1 MSSSKKPPG
10 ANNTNNDVNSS
21 PSHAVALS
29 QSLHRLSINDMQRAG
44 SLPPS
49 PARSPRA
56 ELFRTLSSPRPSPTL
71 RRASSSMSLDRR
83 STSPATLLRK
93 TSTSSLRGD
102 SMSLGNRR
110 PSSHHTSSPLAPSIE
125 EPIMTANT
133 VAEAHFK
140 QELECHA
147 TSEASVNTV
156 VILHDACY
164 GHRFARPKTN
174 KGMLGLIMERPER
187 IQASVMGISAA
198 YVRLG
203 ERHEGGQHEPDPRRQ
218 LPRSLPFKIRK
229 TSRTMPLNSPAV
241 TRVHGTKW
249 MDELKFMC
257 DTAGQKL
264 ATTGRETERPP
275 DPSQKNR
282 PPLHS
287 GDLYLSPESLAAF
300 EGALG
305 GVCEAVDTVFEG
317 TASGHGPSQAFVCV
331 RPPGHHCSSD
341 LPSGFCWLNN
351 VHVGI
356 QHAVIEHGLTHAAII
371 DFDLHHGDGSQS
383 IAWDHNEKVLN
394 MPKNKPNSSK
404 TSIGYFSIHD
414 INSYPCENGES
425 SKIQNASLCIENAHN
440 QSIWNVHLDPW
451 KDEAEFWELYEH
463 KYLAIISKARSF
475 LRHHTTR
482 LLAAT
487 GANHPRPRAAIFI
500 SAGFDA
506 SEHETPNM
514 QRHAVNVPTDFYARF
529 TRDIVA
535 LANEEGTSVDGRVIS
550 VLEGGYSDKALI
562 SGVLSHVSGLCH
574 GHNVSA
580 SPGQED
586 DLVSQMA
593 NMNMGLSG
601 LPITGPSRDSTIPSP
616 LRYNSEWWL
625 SENLDALVRLLN
637 PSAVPEAIVPKKPR
651 TGAYS
656 SPTHASTMKV
666 VDPTQLRRVASGS
679 LRFGTSSIS
688 PSRPPTPPP
697 PSVDWAT
704 ASHELSKLLIPT
716 DGRSTTSHTAAE
728 LAQPK
733 VKKERH
739 STIGLAAV
747 PSAQGGRQLRE
758 RSKAPA
764 VDVGR
769 GKAAPIDSD
778 RRKTIAVTE
787 TPIATRDDRLAAA
800 AVQRRRS
807 SIGSQ
812 ATMSSA
818 STISAR
824 PTVGVPMKK
833 QRASKAPPSISESR
847 KTSSGAS
854 SLQNLTQRFQQAK
867 ISSATSDV
875 LKTNGNANVAKV
887 TTTGTQRLKINV
899 PSDTEYASRQQKPVT
914 ATRKPPVVKASKS
927 VAPKKAATKAK
938 VSSPGSAD
946 NFSKTEM
953 TPPSTLTAENHLAT
967 PPQAAPPQQEAN
979 RADAPDS
986 ITSSGFSHDPL
997 SFKSQPEIVLQT
1009 QDLTWTTPYA
1019 GPPSNFKPSPTAGET
1034 SPTASRAPT
1043 DPKPPVF
1050 TSTGHIP
1057 FSPVKPAPPPGG
1069 SGN

>member
-1 MSSSKKPPG
+1 MSLPSSSRG
-10 ANNTNNDVNSS
+10 ANNTNGN
-21 PSHAVALS
+21 SHAVALS
-29 QSLHRLSINDMQRAG
+29 QSLQRLSIKDPQRAG

-56 ELFRTLSSPRPSPTL
+56 EVQRTLSSPRPSPSL
-71 RRASSSMSLDRR
+71 RRASSSVSLGRR

-102 SMSLGNRR
+102 SVSLGNRR
-110 PSSHHTSSPLAPSIE
+110 LSSHHTSPLAPSIE
-125 EPIMTANT
+125 EPVMTANT
-133 VAEAHFK
+133 IAEDHFK
-140 QELECHA
+140 HELERHA
-147 TSEASVNTV
+147 SSEASVNTV

-174 KGMLGLIMERPER
+174 KGMLSLIMERPER

-218 LPRSLPFKIRK
+218 LPSSLPFKIHK
-229 TSRTMPLNSPAV
+229 TSRIMPLNSPAV

-249 MDELKFMC
+249 MDELKVMC

-264 ATTGRETERPP
+264 ATTGKETERPP
-275 DPSQKNR
+275 DPTQKNK
-282 PPLHS
+282 PLLHS
-287 GDLYLSPESLAAF
+287 GDLYLSHESLAAF

-317 TASGHGPSQAFVCV
+317 VASGHGPSQAFVCV

-341 LPSGFCWLNN
+341 HPSGFCWLNN

-356 QHAVIEHGLTHAAII
+356 QHAVLEHGLTHAAII

-440 QSIWNVHLDPW
+440 QSIWNVHLEPW
-451 KDEAEFWELYEH
+451 KEESDFWDLYEN

-482 LLAAT
+482 LRTAT

-535 LANEEGTSVDGRVIS
+535 LANEQGTSVDGRVIS

-574 GHNVSA
+574 GHNISA
-580 SPGQED
+580 SSGRDD

-593 NMNMGLSG
+593 NMTMGLSG
-601 LPITGPSRDSTIPSP
+601 LPITGPARDSTIPTP

-625 SENLDALVRLLN
+625 SQNLDALVKLLN
-637 PSAVPEAIVPKKPR
+637 PLAVPEAVVPKKPR
-651 TGAYS
+651 AGAYS

-666 VDPTQLRRVASGS
+666 VDPSQLRRVASGS
-679 LRFGTSSIS
+679 LRFGTSS

-697 PSVDWAT
+697 PAVDWAT
-704 ASHELSKLLIPT
+704 ATHELSKLLVPT
-716 DGRSTTSHTAAE
+716 ERSISSHTAAE

-733 VKKERH
+733 IKKERNVTA
-739 STIGLAAV
+739 SLAAAPLA
-747 PSAQGGRQLRE
+747 PSGRQLRD

-764 VDVGR
+764 NDIAN
-769 GKAAPIDSD
+769 GK
-778 RRKTIAVTE
+778 RRQTIATD
-787 TPIATRDDRLAAA
+787 TPIAASRGPGDRLI
-800 AVQRRRS
+800 VQRRKS

-812 ATMSSA
+812 TTSIA

-824 PTVGVPMKK
+824 PAADVPAKK
-833 QRASKAPPSISESR
+833 ARAVKPSAVSESR
-847 KTSSGAS
+847 KTNSGGSSVQS
-854 SLQNLTQRFQQAK
+854 LTQRFQQAK
-867 ISSATSDV
+867 ITTATSASDI
-875 LKTNGNANVAKV
+875 LKANGNANVAK
-887 TTTGTQRLKINV
+887 TTAGIQRLKINV
-899 PSDTEYASRQQKPVT
+899 PSETEYALRQTKP
-914 ATRKPPVVKASKS
+914 AAAARKPPVARPPKT
-927 VAPKKAATKAK
+927 VAPKKPAAKAK
-938 VSSPGSAD
+938 ASPPAPTKSASDSVTGSA
-946 NFSKTEM
+946 SEM
-953 TPPSTLTAENHLAT
+953 APPPPRRSPTT
-967 PPQAAPPQQEAN
+967 PPQAALPQQGKEQ
-979 RADAPDS
+979 ADAPNSDR
-986 ITSSGFSHDPL
+986 SSGFSHDPL
-997 SFKSQPEIVLQT
+997 SFQPQPQIVLQT
-1009 QDLTWTTPYA
+1009 QDITWTTPYA
-1019 GPPSNFKPSPTAGET
+1019 GPPSNFKSSPIEEEVSPTAGRVQ
-1034 SPTASRAPT
+1034 PNL
-1043 DPKPPVF
+1043 KPPVF
-1050 TSTGHIP
+1050 TSTGYIP
-1057 FSPVKPAPPPGG
+1057 FLPGKPAPG
-1069 SGN
+1069 SGS